1 MTDSGL
7 DLDSALAQALSA
19 AQIGREILLDY
30 FGHLTQVEE
39 KEQAGLV
46 SEADLKSEEAI
57 IKCLLEKFP
66 QHQIMGEEQSFKSSH
81 QGPVLENNKTPI
93 WIIDPLDGTTNY
105 VHGFHVFCISIGLQV
120 NGELVVG
127 VIDVPKLEQTFY
139 AVKGK
144 GAFVK
149 EQEGQRKLSVSRRTQ
164 LKDSLLATGFIG
176 MSNQAF
182 EEQLKAF
189 SALLK
194 MTRGVRRPGA
204 AAYDLCQVA
213 DGVYDGFWER
223 NLNPWDTAAGAL
235 LVKEAGGLVTNY
247 WGESFAVE
255 MDSILAVNPHI
266 QQPMIQVLGDC
277 HQRQ

>member
-1 MTDSGL
+1 MMDSGL

-66 QHQIMGEEQSFKSSH
+66 QHEIMGEEQSFKSSH
-81 QGPVLENNKTPI
+81 QGPVLENNQTPI

-105 VHGFHVFCISIGLQV
+105 VHGFHIFCISIGLQV
-120 NGELVVG
+120 NGEVVVG
-127 VIDVPKLEQTFY
+127 VIDVPKLDQTYY
-139 AVKGK
+139 AVKGR
-144 GAFVK
+144 GAFVR
-149 EQEGQRKLSVSRRTQ
+149 EVGGVRNLSVSRRDQ
-164 LKDSLLATGFIG
+164 LKQALLATGFIG
-176 MSNQAF
+176 MSNHAF
-182 EEQLKAF
+182 EEQLRAF

-194 MTRGVRRPGA
+194 MSRGVRRPGA

-213 DGVYDGFWER
+213 EGVFDGFWER
-223 NLNPWDTAAGAL
+223 NLNPWDTAAGSL
-235 LVKEAGGLVTNY
+235 LVKEAGGKVSDY
-247 WGESFAVE
+247 WGNPFSVE
-255 MDSILAVNPHI
+255 MNSILAVNPHL
-266 QQPMIQVLGDC
+266 QQAMIEVLSDC